1 MPLRRLLYR
10 MQLICAGTLEHIKE
24 MQEFRFEVQVRTGRP
39 AARVPAETNNLAA
52 AIGASRSTN
61 AQIAVAGLDASPSE
75 NSHQP
80 LPEAMDLIK
89 SASLTFR

>member
-1 MPLRRLLYR
+1 MRRPLQRFRLL
-10 MQLICAGTLEHIKE
+10 CTGTLKQIQE
-24 MQEFRFEVQVRTGRP
+24 MHGFRFEVQVRTGRP
-39 AARVPAETNNLAA
+39 AAGVPAETNDRAA
-52 AIGASRSTN
+52 ATGASRSTN

-89 SASLTFR
+89 SVLRA

>member
-1 MPLRRLLYR
+1 MPLRRLLHPF
-10 MQLICAGTLEHIKE
+10 QLLCTGTLKQIQE
-24 MQEFRFEVQVRTGRP
+24 MHGFRFKVQVRTGRP